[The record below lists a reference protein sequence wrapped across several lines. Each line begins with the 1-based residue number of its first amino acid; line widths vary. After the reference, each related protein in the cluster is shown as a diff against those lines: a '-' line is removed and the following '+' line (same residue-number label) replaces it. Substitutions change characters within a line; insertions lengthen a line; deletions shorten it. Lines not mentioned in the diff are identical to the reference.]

1 LLQAVLLLKNL
12 VVAAKA
18 WLGIKTNFCMTSNR
32 DLLVMFRQRSM
43 TQQDIDREV
52 MQLNNLLFTTERLD
66 NFVAAHEVLD
76 LNKYKIVKK
85 AVEIKKMIR
94 QKKLSKPFVFFS
106 NKN

>member
-1 LLQAVLLLKNL
+1 
-12 VVAAKA
+12 
-18 WLGIKTNFCMTSNR
+18 MTSNR

-43 TQQDIDREV
+43 SQQDMDREV

-76 LNKYKIVKK
+76 LNRYKVINK
-85 AVEIKKMIR
+85 AVEIKKLIR
-94 QKKLSKPFVFFS
+94 QKKLTKPFVFFS